1 MMTGLI
7 AKFIELVADSL
18 DMIAD
23 SFVYGISLF
32 AVVGTLLKKKRTTKL
47 SGYFQIILT
56 IIRFVEDF
64 LKSTLSANNASITL
78 HLLIKNKKSNLKK

>member
-23 SFVYGISLF
+23 SFVYDISLF